1 MDIKKILAVDDDL
14 VVLATIS
21 MGLSQ
26 AGYHVLQADSGEQAI
41 KICARESLDLV
52 ILDMRMPVMSGL
64 EVAKVLHKNSYAP
77 FIFLSAFNDTELV
90 KEAAEAGALGYLV
103 KPIEISRIVPAV
115 EVALVRH
122 DELTKLEETTANL
135 AEALEG
141 SREIDVVIGLLMERY
156 KTDRASA
163 FNAMRDFARSQR
175 CKIDLLARRLIAG
188 EPIELIVLAGK
199 NTKMK

>member
-1 MDIKKILAVDDDL
+1 LDEHEKDMKKILVVDDDL

-26 AGYHVLQADSGEQAI
+26 AGYQVIQADSGELAI
-41 KICARESLDLV
+41 KICAKESLDLA
-52 ILDMRMPVMSGL
+52 ILDMRMPSMDGL
-64 EVAKVLHKNSYAP
+64 EVARILRKNGYAP
-77 FIFLSAFNDTELV
+77 FIFLSAFNDERLV

-103 KPIEISRIVPAV
+103 KPLEISRIVPAV

-135 AEALEG
+135 AEALAG
-141 SREIDVVIGLLMERY
+141 NREIDVAIGLLMERY
-156 KTDRASA
+156 KADRASA

-188 EPIELIVLAGK
+188 EHIELKSLVK
-199 NTKMK
+199 